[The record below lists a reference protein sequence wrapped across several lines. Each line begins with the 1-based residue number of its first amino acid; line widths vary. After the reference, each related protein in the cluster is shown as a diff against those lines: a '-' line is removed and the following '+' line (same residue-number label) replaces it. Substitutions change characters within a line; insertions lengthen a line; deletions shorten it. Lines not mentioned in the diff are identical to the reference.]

1 VNELNEGPRDELVHA
16 MARGDRVRI
25 LAVRCDGVARALA
38 AAHDP
43 GPVAAVALTRVATAA
58 LLMGGALKGRQQV
71 GLQINGDGPLGELY
85 AVADAEGHVRATV
98 AEPRADVPFG
108 PLGIDLPAGIG
119 QGRLTIIKRLSED
132 ESAYQGVVPLVASNV
147 AEDLAD
153 YFTRSEQIPSAVA
166 LGEVVD
172 STGVSSA
179 GGLIVQMMPG
189 HDEADVRAIEA
200 AVSALPPLSWFFN
213 HDGTAAQLAQLLS
226 DDVVIMQHVPVSLR
240 CTCERERYARILVS
254 LGVDELTRLRS
265 ELEVVECIC
274 HFCGTV
280 YRFTQEEMGALI
292 YGARDLE
299 ARLRQMQASEN

>member
-1 VNELNEGPRDELVHA
+1 MNESMEGSRDELVHA

-38 AAHDP
+38 TAHDP
-43 GPVAAVALTRVATAA
+43 GPTGAVALSRVATAA

-71 GLQINGDGPLGELY
+71 GVQINGDGPLGELY
-85 AVADAEGHVRATV
+85 AVADSEGHVRATV
-98 AEPRADVPFG
+98 AAPRADVPLG

-132 ESAYQGVVPLVASNV
+132 EAAYQGVVPLVAGNI

-153 YFTRSEQIPSAVA
+153 YFTRSEQLPSAVA
-166 LGEVVD
+166 LGEVLD

-179 GGLIVQMMPG
+179 GGILVQMLPG
-189 HDEADVRAIEA
+189 HDEADVKAMEA
-200 AVSALPPLSWFFN
+200 AVAALPPLSWFFN
-213 HDGTAAQLAQLLS
+213 HDGTAAQLAHCLG
-226 DDVVIMQHVPVSLR
+226 DDVMVMQRVPVSVR

-254 LGVDELTRLRS
+254 LGVEELTRLRD
-265 ELEVVECIC
+265 ELELVECNC
-274 HFCGTV
+274 HFCGTT

-299 ARLRQMQASEN
+299 ARLRQLQSSEN